1 MKALKITVWV
11 YDDGD
16 FYARVDDGSIQ
27 EKESDHHYDGNG
39 FGAPS
44 PGWRKPP
51 SASEEAAMEAALS
64 VLRRVN
70 KGSLRRL
77 SKSLLG
83 RLRFREYDETG
94 L

>member
-1 MKALKITVWV
+1 
-11 YDDGD
+11 
-16 FYARVDDGSIQ
+16 
-27 EKESDHHYDGNG
+27 
-39 FGAPS
+39 
-44 PGWRKPP
+44 
-51 SASEEAAMEAALS
+51 MEAALS

-77 SKSLLG
+77 SKSFLG